1 MHFPMEE
8 RLNEIMKGLAKN
20 VSNSR
25 LYMKEIIT
33 IGLPVTLQSIFQ
45 ASYSFVDQL
54 MVGTL
59 GTVSIAGSGLG
70 GKFSSLVTFT
80 LNAVAAVASVLI
92 AQYHG
97 TKDEK
102 GISKSFVTCSLI
114 AGIVA
119 LVFAIPGFLCPQV
132 IMGIY
137 SNEQDVVL
145 VAADY
150 LRIIAVSYLPMT
162 ATLMLSSLFRSVEKS
177 KYPMYVSVLAI
188 FANVFFNWLL
198 IFGKLGCP
206 RLGIIGAAYGTLI
219 SRVLE
224 ALVLVLILCYQN
236 FKSELKIRVM
246 GLTDLSF
253 YKKISVIVFPIL
265 LNEFSWSVGENIYAG
280 IYGRLGKEALAAMTL
295 TNPLQGLFIGMFS
308 GLSSAAVVM
317 VGKRLGQNKREEAFS
332 ISKYLIK
339 VGFIGSL
346 IIATIIVVLAPF
358 YVKLYNVE
366 PEVMK
371 LTVYILCALAAV
383 IFAKILNMI
392 LGGGIIRSGGNTT
405 ITLIIDAI
413 GTWIFGVPL
422 GLLTAFAFHLPIYW
436 VYFILSLEE
445 VVRLIIGF
453 VVFYRKRWMQNVTK

>member
-1 MHFPMEE
+1 MDNLISKTSE
-8 RLNEIMKGLAKN
+8 NK
-20 VSNSR
+20 
-25 LYMKEIIT
+25 LYMKEILA

-70 GKFSSLVTFT
+70 GKFSTLVTFT

-97 TKDEK
+97 NKDK
-102 GISKSFVTCSLI
+102 NGISKSFYTCSLI

-119 LVFAIPGFLCPQV
+119 LLFVLPGFLCPEV

-145 VAADY
+145 VASSY
-150 LRIIAVSYLPMT
+150 LRIIAISYIPMT

-198 IFGKLGCP
+198 IFGMLGCP
-206 RLGIIGAAYGTLI
+206 RLGMIGAAWGTLI
-219 SRVLE
+219 SRALE
-224 ALVLVLILCYQN
+224 AGILTVILMYKN
-236 FKSELKIRVM
+236 HKRELEVRVM
-246 GLTDLSF
+246 GLTELSF

-317 VGKRLGQNKREEAFS
+317 VGKRLGQDDKDEAFS

-339 VGFIGSL
+339 MGFIGSM
-346 IIATIIVVLAPF
+346 IIAAVIVALAPF
-358 YVKLYNVE
+358 YVKLYKVE
-366 PEVMK
+366 PEVKK
-371 LTVYILCALAAV
+371 LTVYILWALATV

-392 LGGGIIRSGGNTT
+392 LGGGIIRSGGNTYYT
-405 ITLIIDAI
+405 MIIDAI
-413 GTWIFGVPL
+413 GTWVFGVPL
-422 GLLTAFAFHLPIYW
+422 GLLTAFVFHLPIYW

-453 VVFYRKRWMQNVTK
+453 VVFYRKNWMKNVTG

>member
-1 MHFPMEE
+1 M
-8 RLNEIMKGLAKN
+8 NTITN
-20 VSNSR
+20 NSSKTK
-25 LYMKEIIT
+25 LYMKEILA

-102 GISKSFVTCSLI
+102 GINKSFFTCSLI

-119 LVFAIPGFLCPQV
+119 LLFAVPGFLCPQV

-150 LRIIAVSYLPMT
+150 LRIIAISYLPMT
-162 ATLMLSSLFRSVEKS
+162 ATLMLSALFRSVEKS
-177 KYPMYVSVLAI
+177 KYPMYVSVLAVL
-188 FANVFFNWLL
+188 ANIFFNWLL
-198 IFGKLGCP
+198 IFGKFGCP
-206 RLGIIGAAYGTLI
+206 RLGIIGAAWGTLI
-219 SRVLE
+219 SRALE
-224 ALVLVLILCYQN
+224 ALVLVAILLYQN
-236 FKSELKIRVM
+236 KIKALHIKVM
-246 GLTDLSF
+246 GLTELSF

-308 GLSSAAVVM
+308 GLSSAAIVM
-317 VGKRLGQNKREEAFS
+317 VGKRLGPNDNEEAFS

-346 IIATIIVVLAPF
+346 IIAAVLVVLVPF
-358 YVKLYNVE
+358 YVKLYNIE
-366 PEVMK
+366 PEVEK
-371 LTVYILCALAAV
+371 ITIYIVYALAAV

-392 LGGGIIRSGGNTT
+392 LGGGIIRSGGNTR
-405 ITLIIDAI
+405 ITLVIDAI
-413 GTWIFGVPL
+413 GTWVFGVPL
-422 GLLTAFAFHLPIYW
+422 GLLSAFVFELPIYW

-453 VVFYRKRWMQNVTK
+453 VIFYRKKWMQNVT

>member
-1 MHFPMEE
+1 MYFIVEE
-8 RLNEIMKGLAKN
+8 RLNEIMDNLI
-20 VSNSR
+20 SNSSKNK
-25 LYMKEIIT
+25 LYMKEILA

-59 GTVSIAGSGLG
+59 GTVGIAGSGLG

-102 GISKSFVTCSLI
+102 GISKSFYTCSLI

-119 LVFAIPGFLCPQV
+119 LLFAVPGFLCPEV

-137 SNEQDVVL
+137 SNEQDVIL
-145 VAADY
+145 VAASY
-150 LRIIAVSYLPMT
+150 LRIIAISYIPMT
-162 ATLMLSSLFRSVEKS
+162 ATLMLSALFRSVEKS
-177 KYPMYVSVLAI
+177 KYPMYVSVLAV

-198 IFGKLGCP
+198 IFGKWGCP

-219 SRVLE
+219 SRALE
-224 ALVLVLILCYQN
+224 AAILVVILVYHNQKQVMN
-236 FKSELKIRVM
+236 VKIM

-317 VGKRLGQNKREEAFS
+317 VGKRLGQNDKDEAFS
-332 ISKYLIK
+332 ISKYLMK
-339 VGFIGSL
+339 VGFIGSM
-346 IIATIIVVLAPF
+346 IIAAVIVALAPF

-366 PEVMK
+366 PEVKK
-371 LTVYILCALAAV
+371 LTIYILCALAAV
-383 IFAKILNMI
+383 IFAEILNMI
-392 LGGGIIRSGGNTT
+392 LGGGIIRSGGNTHY
-405 ITLIIDAI
+405 TLVIDAI
-413 GTWIFGVPL
+413 GTWVFGVPL
-422 GLLTAFAFHLPIYW
+422 GLLTAFVFELPIYW

-445 VVRLIIGF
+445 VVRLVIGF
-453 VVFYRKRWMQNVTK
+453 VVFYRKKWMQNVTG

>member
-1 MHFPMEE
+1 MSS
-8 RLNEIMKGLAKN
+8 LIANSSKN
-20 VSNSR
+20 R
-25 LYMKEIIT
+25 LYLKEILQ

-97 TKDEK
+97 SKDSK
-102 GISKSFVTCSLI
+102 GISKSFYTCSLI

-119 LVFAIPGFLCPQV
+119 LMFVIPGIFAPQL

-137 SNEQDVVL
+137 SNEQDVIL
-145 VAADY
+145 VAASY
-150 LRIIAVSYLPMT
+150 LRIIAISYVPMT
-162 ATLMLSSLFRSVEKS
+162 VTLMLSALFRSVEKS
-177 KYPMYVSVLAI
+177 KYPMYVSVLSV

-198 IFGKLGCP
+198 IFGKMGCP
-206 RLGIIGAAYGTLI
+206 KLGIFGAAYGTLI
-219 SRVLE
+219 SRTLE
-224 ALVLVLILCYQN
+224 TLALVVVFVHQN
-236 FKSELKIRVM
+236 QKKMMEVKIM
-246 GLTDLSF
+246 GLTDLGF
-253 YKKISVIVFPIL
+253 YKKISIIVFPIL

-280 IYGRLGKEALAAMTL
+280 IYGRMGKEVLAAMTL

-308 GLSSAAVVM
+308 GLSSAALVM
-317 VGKRLGQNKREEAFS
+317 VGKRLGQNNKDEAFS

-339 VGFIGSL
+339 VGFIGSM
-346 IIATIIVVLAPF
+346 IIAAVIVALSPF

-366 PEVMK
+366 PEVK
-371 LTVYILCALAAV
+371 ELTIYILCALAAV

-392 LGGGIIRSGGNTT
+392 LGGGIIRSGGNTHY
-405 ITLIIDAI
+405 TLVIDAI

-422 GLLTAFAFHLPIYW
+422 GLVTAFVFHLPIYW

-445 VVRLIIGF
+445 VVRLLIGF
-453 VVFYRKRWMQNVTK
+453 VIFYRKKWMKNVTQ

>member
-1 MHFPMEE
+1 M
-8 RLNEIMKGLAKN
+8 NTVINNSSK
-20 VSNSR
+20 SR
-25 LYMKEIIT
+25 LYMKEILT

-102 GISKSFVTCSLI
+102 GISKSFFTCSLI

-119 LVFAIPGFLCPQV
+119 LLFAVPGFLCPQF

-145 VAADY
+145 VAASY
-150 LRIIAVSYLPMT
+150 LRIIAISYLPMT
-162 ATLMLSSLFRSVEKS
+162 ATLMLSALFRSVEKS
-177 KYPMYVSVLAI
+177 KYPMYVSVLAVL
-188 FANVFFNWLL
+188 ANVFFNWIL
-198 IFGKLGCP
+198 IFGKFGCP
-206 RLGIIGAAYGTLI
+206 QLGIIGAAWGTLI
-219 SRVLE
+219 SRMLE
-224 ALVLVLILCYQN
+224 AIILVAILIYQN
-236 FKSELKIRVM
+236 HIQALRIKIM

-265 LNEFSWSVGENIYAG
+265 INEFSWSVGENIYAA

-317 VGKRLGQNKREEAFS
+317 VGKRLGQSDNDEAFS

-346 IIATIIVVLAPF
+346 IIAALLVAIVPF
-358 YVKLYNVE
+358 YVKLYNIE
-366 PEVMK
+366 PEVEK
-371 LTVYILCALAAV
+371 ITIYIVYALAAV

-392 LGGGIIRSGGNTT
+392 LGGGIIRSGGNTHY
-405 ITLIIDAI
+405 TLVIDLI
-413 GTWIFGVPL
+413 GTWVFGVPL
-422 GLLTAFAFHLPIYW
+422 GLLTAFVFHLPIYW

-453 VVFYRKRWMQNVTK
+453 AVFYKKKWMRNVT

>member
-1 MHFPMEE
+1 MNA
-8 RLNEIMKGLAKN
+8 LT
-20 VSNSR
+20 SNSSKNK
-25 LYMKEIIT
+25 LYMKEILT

-102 GISKSFVTCSLI
+102 GISKSFFTCSLI

-119 LVFAIPGFLCPQV
+119 LLFAVPGFLCPEF

-145 VAADY
+145 VAASY
-150 LRIIAVSYLPMT
+150 LRIIAISYLPMT
-162 ATLMLSSLFRSVEKS
+162 ATLMLSALFRSVEKS
-177 KYPMYVSVLAI
+177 KYPMYVSVLAVL
-188 FANVFFNWLL
+188 ANVFFNWIL
-198 IFGKLGCP
+198 IFGKFGCP

-219 SRVLE
+219 SRMLE
-224 ALVLVLILCYQN
+224 AIVLVVILIYQN
-236 FKSELKIRVM
+236 HKQALKIKVM

-265 LNEFSWSVGENIYAG
+265 INEFSWSVGENIYAA

-317 VGKRLGQNKREEAFS
+317 VGKRLGQNDNDEAFS

-339 VGFIGSL
+339 VGFIGSV
-346 IIATIIVVLAPF
+346 IIAAILIVLVPF
-358 YVKLYNVE
+358 YVKLYNIE
-366 PEVMK
+366 PEVEK
-371 LTVYILCALAAV
+371 ITIYIVYALAAV

-392 LGGGIIRSGGNTT
+392 IGGGIIRSGGNTH
-405 ITLIIDAI
+405 ITLVIDAV
-413 GTWIFGVPL
+413 GTWVFGVPL
-422 GLLTAFAFHLPIYW
+422 GLLTAFVFHLPIYW

-453 VVFYRKRWMQNVTK
+453 AVFYRKKWMRNVT

>member
-1 MHFPMEE
+1 MENPICNSKMEE
-8 RLNEIMKGLAKN
+8 TMNTTLKKSKN
-20 VSNSR
+20 K
-25 LYMKEIIT
+25 LYMKEILT

-102 GISKSFVTCSLI
+102 GISKSFFTCSLI

-119 LVFAIPGFLCPQV
+119 LLFTVSGFLCPQF

-137 SNEQDVVL
+137 SNEQDVIL
-145 VAADY
+145 VAANY
-150 LRIIAVSYLPMT
+150 LRIIAISYLPMT
-162 ATLMLSSLFRSVEKS
+162 ATLMLSALFRSVEKS

-198 IFGKLGCP
+198 IFGKWGCP
-206 RLGIIGAAYGTLI
+206 RLGIVGAAWGTLI
-219 SRVLE
+219 SRTLE
-224 ALVLVLILCYQN
+224 ATILIVILLYQN
-236 FKSELKIRVM
+236 HKKTMAVKVM
-246 GLTDLSF
+246 GLTDLNF
-253 YKKISVIVFPIL
+253 YKKISIIVFPIL
-265 LNEFSWSVGENIYAG
+265 LNEFSWSVGENIYAA
-280 IYGRLGKEALAAMTL
+280 IYGHLGKAEMAAMTL
-295 TNPLQGLFIGMFS
+295 TNPLQGMFIGMFS

-317 VGKRLGQNKREEAFS
+317 VGKRLGQNENDEAFS

-346 IIATIIVVLAPF
+346 IIATVLVVLAPF
-358 YVKLYNVE
+358 YVKLYNIE
-366 PEVMK
+366 PEVEK
-371 LTVYILCALAAV
+371 ITIYIIYALAAV

-392 LGGGIIRSGGNTT
+392 LGGGIIRSGGNTHY
-405 ITLIIDAI
+405 TLVVDAI
-413 GTWIFGVPL
+413 GTWVFGVPL
-422 GLLTAFAFHLPIYW
+422 GLLTAFVFHLPIYW

-453 VVFYRKRWMQNVTK
+453 FIFYKKKWMRNVT

>member
-1 MHFPMEE
+1 M
-8 RLNEIMKGLAKN
+8 
-20 VSNSR
+20 SNISVNASKSR
-25 LYMKEIIT
+25 SYMKEILT

-80 LNAVAAVASVLI
+80 INAVAAVASVLI

-97 TKDEK
+97 SKDKK
-102 GISKSFVTCSLI
+102 GISKSFYTCSLI

-119 LVFAIPGFLCPQV
+119 LLFAVPGFFCPKL

-137 SNEQDVVL
+137 SNESDVIL
-145 VAADY
+145 VAAAY
-150 LRIIAVSYLPMT
+150 LKIIAVSYIPMT
-162 ATLMLSSLFRSVEKS
+162 ATLMLSALFRSVEKS
-177 KYPMYVSVLAI
+177 KYPMYVSVFSV
-188 FANVFFNWLL
+188 FANLFFNWLL
-198 IFGKLGCP
+198 IFGKFGCP

-219 SRVLE
+219 SRALEAIILVAVLMHQNRKKVLE
-224 ALVLVLILCYQN
+224 V
-236 FKSELKIRVM
+236 KVM

-280 IYGRLGKEALAAMTL
+280 IYGRLGKDALAAMTL

-317 VGKRLGQNKREEAFS
+317 VGKRLGQNENEEAFS

-346 IIATIIVVLAPF
+346 IIAAVIVLLAPF
-358 YVKLYNVE
+358 YVRLYNVE
-366 PEVMK
+366 PSVKK
-371 LTVYILCALAAV
+371 LTIYILCALAAV

-392 LGGGIIRSGGNTT
+392 LGGGIIRSGGNTHY
-405 ITLIIDAI
+405 TLVIDAI
-413 GTWIFGVPL
+413 GTWVFGVPL
-422 GLLTAFAFHLPIYW
+422 GLLTAFVFHLPIYW

-445 VVRLIIGF
+445 VIRLIIGF
-453 VVFYRKRWMQNVTK
+453 VVFYRKKWMRNVTG

>member
-1 MHFPMEE
+1 MIKMMDM
-8 RLNEIMKGLAKN
+8 LVN
-20 VSNSR
+20 NSSKTK
-25 LYMKEIIT
+25 LYMKEILT

-102 GISKSFVTCSLI
+102 GINKSFFTCSLI

-119 LVFAIPGFLCPQV
+119 LLFVLPGFFCPQL
-132 IMGIY
+132 I
-137 SNEQDVVL
+137 L
-145 VAADY
+145 VAASY
-150 LRIIAVSYLPMT
+150 LKIIAVSYLPMT
-162 ATLMLSSLFRSVEKS
+162 VTLMLSALFRSVEKS
-177 KYPMYVSVLAI
+177 KYPMYVSVIAVL
-188 FANVFFNWLL
+188 ANVFFNWIL
-198 IFGKLGCP
+198 IFGKFGCP

-219 SRVLE
+219 SRTIE
-224 ALVLVLILCYQN
+224 ALILVAILLYQN
-236 FKSELKIRVM
+236 EKKEMNVKVM

-265 LNEFSWSVGENIYAG
+265 LNEFSWSVGENIYAA
-280 IYGRLGKEALAAMTL
+280 IYGRLGKDALAAMTL

-317 VGKRLGQNKREEAFS
+317 VGKRLGQDNKNEAFS
-332 ISKYLIK
+332 ISKYLMK

-346 IIATIIVVLAPF
+346 IIAAVLVILAPF
-358 YVKLYNVE
+358 YVKLYNIE
-366 PEVMK
+366 PEVARI
-371 LTVYILCALAAV
+371 TIYIIDALAVV

-392 LGGGIIRSGGNTT
+392 LGGGIIRSGGNTN
-405 ITLIIDAI
+405 ITLVIDAI
-413 GTWIFGVPL
+413 GTWVFGVPL
-422 GLLTAFAFHLPIYW
+422 GLLTAFVFDLPIYW

-453 VVFYRKRWMQNVTK
+453 VVFYKKKWMQNVT